1 MNARRLLLAVVTSF
15 CLFTA
20 GALVTAPVAM
30 AAGEE
35 GCPNEAI
42 RTSQDAN
49 ALPECRAWEQVT
61 PIEKD
66 NVEPWPYHTEA
77 LESGEG
83 PLASSSGEAMAWD
96 AQTTLP
102 ESDQVT
108 GAETVGLEY
117 ISRRGVDGWTSED
130 VIPRQSPEDGLLCS
144 LVGVGMAGY
153 TADLSKGVL
162 ADGWGQNYRSG
173 GGVGEEDC
181 GHNEPSLV
189 PEEPEGFQNLFVRDN
204 DALSYQLVN
213 VTPGGVSPV
222 DAQFEAGS
230 ADFSHVVFSESAP
243 LTHGA
248 PAGEDLYEWSGGTV
262 RLVTYL
268 PDGTPVQGTLPW
280 GIPWEGVE
288 GGGSDFFYDLETE
301 MERSSASQFTHAI
314 SADGSRI
321 FFQADG
327 NLYVREDGTTTVQV
341 DASQGPGPGGGGRFM
356 AASAD
361 GSKVFFTDD
370 ASAGLTSSTVAG
382 SGTNLYEYELPAQDG
397 QPGTLTDLSAASDVG
412 VLGLTG
418 ISEDGSYVYFVA
430 EGDLAPGATVGRP
443 NLYLIHSGVTT
454 FIATLQAAPT
464 TRIPGT
470 IQGAKWPE
478 VGDSCDWFAQCLTAS
493 VSPNGRY
500 LAFTSVESLTG
511 YANEPVEPKACALES
526 GYNAQPEACRE
537 VFFYEAGS
545 NKLACASCNPTGE
558 RPTAY
563 TVIRTPGVLTHSKF
577 LKVGYPPRYVTDS
590 GLLFFDTTEALVPH
604 DNNGTRDVYEY
615 KEGHPYLISSGSA
628 AGEAYFVG
636 ASEDG
641 SNVFFE
647 TGQQLARRDT
657 DESYDIY
664 DARVDG
670 GFPEPSPQPQCADE
684 GCRGLAS
691 NPPVLSLPDSASLIS
706 SGNVTSIP
714 VVTSKAKPKS
724 KSGKCKKGYVKK
736 KGKCVRKRKAK
747 AKKSAKGRK

>member
-1 MNARRLLLAVVTSF
+1 MNARRLLSAVATLL

-20 GALVTAPVAM
+20 SALTTAPAAM

-35 GCPNEAI
+35 GCPNETI

-66 NVEPWPYHTEA
+66 NVEPWPYYVEG
-77 LESGEG
+77 LRSGDG
-83 PLASSSGEAMAWD
+83 PLASSTGEAMAWD

-102 ESDQVT
+102 ESNQVS

-117 ISRRGVDGWTSED
+117 VSKRGADGWTSEN
-130 VIPRQSPEDGLLCS
+130 VIPRQSPEEGILCS

-173 GGVGEEDC
+173 GGVAEEDC
-181 GHNEPSLV
+181 GHNEPSLA

-204 DALSYQLVN
+204 NALSYQLAN
-213 VTPGGVSPV
+213 VTPGGVSPT
-222 DAQFEAGS
+222 DAQFDAGS
-230 ADFSHVVFSESAP
+230 TDFSHVVFDESAP
-243 LTHGA
+243 LTKDA
-248 PAGEDLYEWSGGTV
+248 PAGDDLYEWSGGDV
-262 RLVTYL
+262 HLVTYL

-280 GIPWEGVE
+280 SIEWEGVE
-288 GGGSDFFYDLETE
+288 GGGQRYFYDLETE
-301 MERSSASQFTHAI
+301 MEYSSASQFTHAI

-327 NLYVREDGTTTVQV
+327 NLYVREDATTTVQV
-341 DASQGPGPGGGGRFM
+341 DASQGSGPGGGGRFM
-356 AASAD
+356 AASSD
-361 GSKVFFTDD
+361 GSKVFFTDN
-370 ASAGLTSSTVAG
+370 ATAGLTTSTVAG
-382 SGTNLYEYELPAQDG
+382 SGANLYEYELPVQVG
-397 QPGTLTDLSAASDVG
+397 ESGTLTDLSAGSNAG

-418 ISEDGSYVYFVA
+418 TSEDGSYVYFVA
-430 EGDLAPGATVGRP
+430 EGVLALGATVGRP

-454 FIATLQAAPT
+454 FIATMQGAPT

-470 IQGAKWPE
+470 EEGAKWPE
-478 VGDSCDWFAQCLTAS
+478 VGDSCDWFAPCLTAS

-500 LAFTSVESLTG
+500 LGFNSLESLTG
-511 YANEPVEPKACALES
+511 YDNKGAEEIYL
-526 GYNAQPEACRE
+526 YD
-537 VFFYEAGS
+537 AGA
-545 NKLACASCNPTGE
+545 NKLNCASCNPTGAPAVE
-558 RPTAY
+558 GAI
-563 TVIRTPGVLTHSKF
+563 IRTPGHLTHSKF
-577 LKVGYPPRYVTDS
+577 LKAGYPARYVIDS
-590 GLLFFDTTEALVPH
+590 GQLFFDTTEALVPH

-615 KEGHPYLISSGSA
+615 REGHPYLISSGSA

-664 DARVDG
+664 DARIDG
-670 GFPEPSPQPQCADE
+670 GFPEASPQTQCADE

-691 NPPVLSLPDSASLIS
+691 NQPVLSLPDSASLIS
-706 SGNVTSIP
+706 SGNVTSAP
-714 VVTSKAKPKS
+714 PVTSKAKSKS
-724 KSGKCKKGYVKK
+724 KPAKCKKGYVKK
-736 KGKCVRKRKAK
+736 KGKCVKKRKTK